1 MTEPDLPGMLTVRDA
16 ADEVGRTPET
26 IRRWVWSGRLPASKR
41 GNRLTVAR
49 DDLERVAGRASRS
62 DLAAWVDQL
71 TAQRAGEAQ
80 AETRSAADL
89 VLADRRRRSSGD
101 SRHAGR

>member
-1 MTEPDLPGMLTVRDA
+1 MLTVRDA

-49 DDLERVAGRASRS
+49 DDLERVAGRAFGS
-62 DLAAWVDQL
+62 DLAAWADQL
-71 TAQRAGEAQ
+71 AAQRAAGAQ
-80 AETRSAADL
+80 VETRSAADL
-89 VLADRRRRSSGD
+89 VLADRRRRASGD
-101 SRHAGR
+101 PRHAGR

>member
-1 MTEPDLPGMLTVRDA
+1 MLTVRDA

-49 DDLERVAGRASRS
+49 DDLERVVGRASNS
-62 DLAAWVDQL
+62 DLAAWADQVA
-71 TAQRAGEAQ
+71 AQRAGGAQ
-80 AETRSAADL
+80 RQTRSAADL
-89 VLADRRRRSSGD
+89 VLADRRRRASSD
-101 SRHAGR
+101 PRHAGR

>member
-1 MTEPDLPGMLTVRDA
+1 MTEPAPPGMLSVRDA

-62 DLAAWVDQL
+62 DLAAWADQVA
-71 TAQRAGEAQ
+71 AQRARGTQ
-80 AETRSAADL
+80 AKARSAADL
-89 VLADRRRRSSGD
+89 VLADRRRRSS
-101 SRHAGR
+101 